1 MPQFKHLSLLIY
13 IIPYY
18 DIFYINILFQVTQ
31 LIIRDGMEINI
42 PFMLGWFSLKK
53 KKIHSQKIQDL
64 SHTKKII
71 AWLVIGVFQN
81 KLVVM

>member
-42 PFMLGWFSLKK
+42 PFKLGWFSLKK
-53 KKIHSQKIQDL
+53 ENTFPKDTRFESYKENNSMISDWSL
-64 SHTKKII
+64 PE
-71 AWLVIGVFQN
+71 
-81 KLVVM
+81 